1 MKLFMQKDSSI
12 TFKISIFNL
21 VDKHH
26 NLMKSL
32 LTLSVLKNYFEN
44 IKQICVEN
52 SNEFQ

>member
-1 MKLFMQKDSSI
+1 MKFFTQKDSSI
-12 TFKISIFNL
+12 TFKISIINL
-21 VDKHH
+21 ADKHH

-32 LTLSVLKNYFEN
+32 LTLSFLKNYFN